1 MTTSTTDQVTI
12 EQILNYAKNLDHW
25 VPSAELNT
33 HYPQFSK
40 ATIKNL
46 FWKRDE
52 KAGLSRCY
60 RQVGKKGFV
69 NIPLFGCWLAG
80 ALPEQQAPSEE

>member
-1 MTTSTTDQVTI
+1 MTLSTNDVSQ
-12 EQILNYAKNLDHW
+12 YAMNLHNW
-25 VPSAELNT
+25 VVATELHN

-52 KAGLSRCY
+52 KVGLSRCY

-69 NIPLFGCWLAG
+69 NVPLFGLWLAG
-80 ALPEQQAPSEE
+80 ALPEQQTTDAQTVSVS

>member
-1 MTTSTTDQVTI
+1 MTLSTNDI
-12 EQILNYAKNLDHW
+12 SLYAMNLNNW

-69 NIPLFGCWLAG
+69 NVPLFGLWLAG
-80 ALPEQQAPSEE
+80 ALPEQQVPSEE